1 MTVTK
6 KGCGDPVTREAGNA
20 RRKTTISGRREILG
34 VGVTILCGWEG
45 DVHRVRRKETHVE
58 KEQIFLFIALKD
70 SRNDELVVLI
80 L

>member
-1 MTVTK
+1 M
-6 KGCGDPVTREAGNA
+6 
-20 RRKTTISGRREILG
+20 
-34 VGVTILCGWEG
+34 GVTILCGWEG
-45 DVHRVRRKETHVE
+45 DVHRVSRKETHVE